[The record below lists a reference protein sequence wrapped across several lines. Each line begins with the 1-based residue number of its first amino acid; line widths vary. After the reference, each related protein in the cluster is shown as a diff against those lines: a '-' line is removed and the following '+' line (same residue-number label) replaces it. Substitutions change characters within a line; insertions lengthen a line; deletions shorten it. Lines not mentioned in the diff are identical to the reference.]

1 MLHLWRE
8 IRDETGF
15 WPRELVGKMACAGM
29 CMVMVCLTAHFAP
42 FTIEAF
48 FAALIAN
55 AFLVLA
61 WLIVMG
67 IAGGVLGWIM
77 ELADRRAAAEAA
89 EAALL
94 RQATSGPEGV
104 ATARPGEAAQVPESV
119 VPAGGGGQLEH
130 ELRCHDDP

>member
-1 MLHLWRE
+1 MLNLWRDLL
-8 IRDETGF
+8 DEAGF
-15 WPRELVGKMACAGM
+15 WPRELVAKMACAGM
-29 CMVMVCLTAHFAP
+29 CMLMVCLTAHFAP

-61 WLIVMG
+61 MLIFMG

-94 RQATSGPEGV
+94 RRATAEQEGAVPRVQGV
-104 ATARPGEAAQVPESV
+104 AAPESV
-119 VPAGGGGQLEH
+119 VPAGDGGQQPH
-130 ELRCHDDP
+130 EPRCHDDP